1 MELSNMKIRWIGQGG
16 YIIGDGKTEL
26 CIDPYLSDAVEKASG
41 KKRLVAPPFSPD
53 ELRSDAVICTHNHID
68 HVDPDAIS
76 QMTGLRFFAPSDCEK
91 TVRECGVTDYTPFD
105 EGDRIRIGD
114 FDIEAVYADH
124 TTKSAIGVLVRHSG
138 VTVYVTGDTFYSER
152 LIRDGVD
159 IFIVCINGRL
169 GNMSV
174 EEAIRLTREINPKIA
189 IPSHYGMFAENTE
202 DPKKF
207 TSALDNGVEL
217 EYNKEYDTEVLLC
230 SI

>member
-1 MELSNMKIRWIGQGG
+1 MELNNMKIRWIGQGG
-16 YIIGDGKTEL
+16 YLISDGKTEL

-41 KKRLVAPPFSPD
+41 KKRLVKAPFSPD

-76 QMTGLRFFAPSDCEK
+76 QMTGLRFFAPSDCEG
-91 TVRECGVTDYTPFD
+91 RIRDCGVTDYTPFD

-114 FDIEAVYADH
+114 FEIEAVYADH

-138 VTVYVTGDTFYSER
+138 VTVYVTGDTFYNER

-159 IFIVCINGRL
+159 IFIVCINGKL

-174 EEAIRLTREINPKIA
+174 DEEIRLTREIKPKIA